1 MTHLTSCIFAFR
13 MKLSSLSLHG
23 SCSKSGRGAE
33 DKKKLTRQILALLFI
48 CRKRWSLKMCMFH
61 NCVSSHRR
69 KRCFFILCHVRTVP
83 SMSACDTQDQ
93 FSLEAVH
100 QPKGT
105 RLLPLHLYDSFPLLD
120 LWLPYDSLL
129 STPSRS
135 AVAAHSG
142 KQKAL
147 VSFVCRR
154 PGSAEK
160 LSLSTP
166 HWGGEALAA

>member
-1 MTHLTSCIFAFR
+1 MVPSRSSIQVCPCNCPPIMTHLTSCIFAFR

-120 LWLPYDSLL
+120 L
-129 STPSRS
+129 
-135 AVAAHSG
+135 
-142 KQKAL
+142 
-147 VSFVCRR
+147 
-154 PGSAEK
+154 
-160 LSLSTP
+160 
-166 HWGGEALAA
+166 